1 MADNKV
7 ACGLV
12 RMSAARV
19 YHTIT
24 RPVKCDC
31 RATWKGFF
39 RV

>member
-1 MADNKV
+1 MEDNKV

-12 RMSAARV
+12 RMNGMRAH
-19 YHTIT
+19 HTIT

-31 RATWKGFF
+31 RATSQGFL